1 MTEFYLV
8 FLIFGYPVEQNS
20 TQSKCDCD
28 EIVLRSLHS
37 CIKKLISSDVD
48 DATLLYS
55 SLLYSTLV
63 YSTLL
68 YSSLLYSTL
77 LYSQFYYGPS
87 ESSEDYAAYYPV
99 LNYYVPYDP
108 SSTEAPA
115 TEAPWFDDI
124 TAAQLSAARVTHLFL
139 FVCFFVFL

>member
-68 YSSLLYSTL
+68 YSTLLYSTL
-77 LYSQFYYGPS
+77 LYSTLLTVLLRS
-87 ESSEDYAAYYPV
+87 E
-99 LNYYVPYDP
+99 
-108 SSTEAPA
+108 
-115 TEAPWFDDI
+115 
-124 TAAQLSAARVTHLFL
+124 
-139 FVCFFVFL
+139 

>member
-68 YSSLLYSTL
+68 YSTLLYSSLLYSTL
-77 LYSQFYYGPS
+77 VYST
-87 ESSEDYAAYYPV
+87 
-99 LNYYVPYDP
+99 L
-108 SSTEAPA
+108 
-115 TEAPWFDDI
+115 
-124 TAAQLSAARVTHLFL
+124 L
-139 FVCFFVFL
+139 